1 MAEINE
7 VVNVVDSLIKFIDL
21 MNDLGICYSDILEI
35 SELCPDIS
43 DKIDIIENWRKG
55 NVIIPSAP
63 QNNEEDNNTS
73 TVTAPETEIIT
84 ADTTANT
91 DITKRRN
98 KYIYLKSETLAEVCR
113 LIADEYDG
121 KKLLETEAAISSI
134 YCNYNRRTFHRII
147 HKQTYAATSN
157 KYFTIKNGKIHK
169 IRSK

>member
-7 VVNVVDSLIKFIDL
+7 VVTVVDSLIKFIDL

-55 NVIIPSAP
+55 DIIIPSAP
-63 QNNEEDNNTS
+63 QNTEENNTS
-73 TVTAPETEIIT
+73 TVTVPETEIIT
-84 ADTTANT
+84 PPA

-98 KYIYLKSETLAEVCR
+98 KYKYLKSETLARVCR
-113 LIADEYDG
+113 FIADEYDG
-121 KKLLETEAAISSI
+121 KKLLETEISVSSI
-134 YCNYNRRTFHRII
+134 YCDYNRRTFHRII
-147 HKQTYAATSN
+147 HKQTYDVISD

-169 IRSK
+169 IK